1 MSSPKTPRSKRAS
14 KRASQ
19 QEELAKRRAEE
30 ELARRQA
37 EEDATLRRLV
47 YGEVERGPLYPYR
60 PEKRIRDQE
69 NGGLWGLGDQGASVH
84 GSLMPDIPYSDA
96 VLDRYTR
103 RMVYEENEIIDS
115 LNRQIIT
122 LANSLEYLKSR
133 LLEIEYNL
141 EDIDRR
147 RPSERAVRGKQLKEE
162 HKTVSKK
169 ISETERM
176 INEKKSEIERHKRD
190 RTISTMYATASKKKG
205 GANKTRRAHKK

>member
-14 KRASQ
+14 NRASQ
-19 QEELAKRRAEE
+19 QEELVRRRTEE
-30 ELARRQA
+30 ESARRQA

-96 VLDRYTR
+96 VLEGFTR
-103 RMVYEENEIIDS
+103 RVVYEENEVIHA
-115 LNRQIIT
+115 LNRQIILLT
-122 LANSLEYLKSR
+122 NSLEYLNSS
-133 LLEIEYNL
+133 LLQIDIYL
-141 EDIDRR
+141 ED
-147 RPSERAVRGKQLKEE
+147 RGRSASSRKELVKE
-162 HKTVSKK
+162 KK
-169 ISETERM
+169 EISEEIRKRENM
-176 INEKKSEIERHKRD
+176 INKIKSEMEDYKKNPRV
-190 RTISTMYATASKKKG
+190 RTLYATGSRKG